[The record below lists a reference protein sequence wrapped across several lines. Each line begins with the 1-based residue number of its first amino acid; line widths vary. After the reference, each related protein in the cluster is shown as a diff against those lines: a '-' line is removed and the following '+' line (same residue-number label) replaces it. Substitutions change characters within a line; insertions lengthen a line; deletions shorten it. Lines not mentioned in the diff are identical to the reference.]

1 MFIDVFLGGG
11 PGGYPVL
18 WGLLEGTLGV
28 LWGPLEGNY
37 PGPAGAII
45 IKN

>member
-1 MFIDVFLGGG
+1 MFIDVFWGGS